1 MEPGPAQGTPAA
13 PAPERKQ
20 GWLTRLPL
28 WARVVIPIVL
38 LAGVAVVVA
47 ALLPR
52 QPADPADAA
61 ESVCRSGV
69 LAELESHDMTT
80 REVSFYEVTTT
91 DEDVYLARGDVAF
104 SENDGDGDGAGDGAE
119 RRIDL
124 RCTVRVENGE
134 MQAPS
139 IRYSEPITAD

>member
-38 LAGVAVVVA
+38 LAGIAVVIA

-61 ESVCRSGV
+61 ESACRSEV
-69 LAELESHDMTT
+69 LAEVESHDMSV
-80 REVSFYEVTTT
+80 REVSFFGVTTT

-104 SENDGDGDGAGDGAE
+104 SASAVDGPE
-119 RRIDL
+119 RRIDV
-124 RCTVRVENGE
+124 RCTVRFENGE
-134 MQAPS
+134 MRAPS
-139 IRYSEPITAD
+139 IRFSEPINAG

>member
-1 MEPGPAQGTPAA
+1 M
-13 PAPERKQ
+13 
-20 GWLTRLPL
+20 RLPL
-28 WARVVIPIVL
+28 WARIAIPIVL

-52 QPADPADAA
+52 QSADPVDAA

-69 LAELESHDMTT
+69 VAELESHDMST

-104 SENDGDGDGAGDGAE
+104 HDNAGDGDGTE

>member
-1 MEPGPAQGTPAA
+1 M
-13 PAPERKQ
+13 
-20 GWLTRLPL
+20 RLPL
-28 WARVVIPIVL
+28 WARIAIPIVL
-38 LAGVAVVVA
+38 VGVVVAVVVA

-61 ESVCRSGV
+61 ESICRSGV
-69 LAELESHDMTT
+69 LAEFESRDISV

-91 DEDVYLARGDVAF
+91 DQDVYLARGDVAF
-104 SENDGDGDGAGDGAE
+104 RDDTGDGDGAGDEPE

-124 RCTVRVENGE
+124 RCTVRIENGE

>member
-1 MEPGPAQGTPAA
+1 M
-13 PAPERKQ
+13 
-20 GWLTRLPL
+20 RLPL
-28 WARVVIPIVL
+28 WARVAIPIVL
-38 LAGVAVVVA
+38 LVGLTVVVA

-91 DEDVYLARGDVAF
+91 EEDVYLARGDVAF
-104 SENDGDGDGAGDGAE
+104 SESDGDGAGDGAE